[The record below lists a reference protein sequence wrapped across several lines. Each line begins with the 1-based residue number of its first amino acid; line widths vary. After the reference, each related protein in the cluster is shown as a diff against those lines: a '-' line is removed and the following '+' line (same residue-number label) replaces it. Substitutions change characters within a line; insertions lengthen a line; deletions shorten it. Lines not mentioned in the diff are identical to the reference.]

1 MLHGMR
7 HGVRFIDEHPQIKEV
22 LERLYLKRE
31 LDQWYIERSR
41 KKFEVPSE
49 IYDIKHVAEVKVQEG
64 HSPSAHVYVKLKDVH
79 GEGGFVLQQ
88 EMQLTIS
95 KIVPVYKYNILN
107 CIKHNSIVGFL
118 GLFGGAD
125 TFELMEVEEQIQNI
139 LEQQGYIRLY
149 EEYDLYD
156 TVYEWNQLQG
166 IDPVNRRL
174 ILEDAV
180 FVDVLDLLD

>member
-1 MLHGMR
+1 MALIHGI
-7 HGVRFIDEHPQIKEV
+7 RFVDEHPQIKEL

-31 LDQWYIERSR
+31 LDQWYIETSR

-88 EMQLTIS
+88 EIQLTIS
-95 KIVPVYKYNILN
+95 KIVPVYKYVPFYVIR
-107 CIKHNSIVGFL
+107 HNSIVGEM
-118 GLFGGAD
+118 GLVGPSD
-125 TFELMEVEEQIQNI
+125 TIELIETEELVNNI
-139 LEQQGYIRLY
+139 LERHGYIELSY
-149 EEYDLYD
+149 DYDLYD